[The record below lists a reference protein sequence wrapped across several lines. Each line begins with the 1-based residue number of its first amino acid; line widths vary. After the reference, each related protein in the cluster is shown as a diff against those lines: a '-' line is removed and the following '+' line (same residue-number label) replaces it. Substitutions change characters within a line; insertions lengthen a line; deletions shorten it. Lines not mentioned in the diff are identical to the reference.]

1 MVQSEN
7 EKRGKKA
14 TLLFHLV
21 EYCRHT
27 TIECAEVW
35 VLGGRILCRGGG
47 PVVCVWD
54 ELNLGGNV
62 TIITHI
68 V

>member
-47 PVVCVWD
+47 PVGYVW
-54 ELNLGGNV
+54 G
-62 TIITHI
+62 
-68 V
+68 